1 MRWSRGEAVCC
12 VIPKA
17 EGKPTGPAAPCATPA
32 ANASAPETSARIPA
46 TPRARVEPGL
56 EGPERRVW
64 PGAGPSFAPPSPD
77 RLRRAAPR
85 RGRGPPS
92 ARPRS
97 VGREPDAGGGQGWS
111 KRGRAKR
118 REGSRRGGNEDE
130 ETFQE
135 ACGEARAGLRE
146 RGGGRWVGF
155 ALVSFGVI
163 IHPRG
168 REWKTEGRHERE
180 KTTNTCSCPGNSAV
194 IGTVLP
200 QHRWSPNAR
209 RCRHGGAP

>member
-77 RLRRAAPR
+77 RLRRWRRPPSPRTSLGSAAVCEAGAGPR
-85 RGRGPPS
+85 GWTGLVKARKSEEARRKPARRERGRGDVPGGLWRGT
-92 ARPRS
+92 RPIW
-97 VGREPDAGGGQGWS
+97 D
-111 KRGRAKR
+111 
-118 REGSRRGGNEDE
+118 DE
-130 ETFQE
+130 NWLFFFFFP
-135 ACGEARAGLRE
+135 
-146 RGGGRWVGF
+146 VMY
-155 ALVSFGVI
+155 
-163 IHPRG
+163 
-168 REWKTEGRHERE
+168 
-180 KTTNTCSCPGNSAV
+180 
-194 IGTVLP
+194 
-200 QHRWSPNAR
+200 
-209 RCRHGGAP
+209 